1 MCCLK
6 NTTQIIDDASLVCTE
21 QFVTLTLQINGEVT
35 TSFYTLRIA
44 TLDTIRIPSYFENYY
59 PIVDDAIV
67 SSLERDRIEE
77 FVFVG
82 ERSTDTIR
90 EVFEIKSTQSDI
102 LFGSSKEE
110 NRYFHPLGG
119 NEVTYSY
126 EENGLTYQELFA

>member
-1 MCCLK
+1 MKPTLFLSLIFLLSSCVK

-21 QFVTLTLQINGEVT
+21 QFVTLSLQINGEAP

-67 SSLERDRIEE
+67 SSLERDRREE
-77 FVFVG
+77 CVFVG

-90 EVFEIKSTQSDI
+90 EVFEIKSDGCHVIKVSGPDLI
-102 LFGSSKEE
+102 D
-110 NRYFHPLGG
+110 
-119 NEVTYSY
+119 
-126 EENGLTYQELFA
+126 